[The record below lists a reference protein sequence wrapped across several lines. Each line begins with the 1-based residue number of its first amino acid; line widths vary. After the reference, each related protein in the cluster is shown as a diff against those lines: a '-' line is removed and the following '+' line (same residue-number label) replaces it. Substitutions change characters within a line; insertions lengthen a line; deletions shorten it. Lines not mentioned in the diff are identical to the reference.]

1 MREPT
6 VVWWPGTIPAGT
18 TCDEVMTAMDLLPTF
33 AKMVGGTLKEGR
45 TIDGK
50 EIGPLLLGVEGAK
63 TPHESFFYHQAD
75 NLRAV
80 RSGKWKCFRKGE
92 LYDLSK
98 DIGEKKNIAAQHPE
112 VVARLQKVMD
122 TFDEEMVRNSRP
134 VGVAKNSRTL
144 VARPGVEGEEGFR
157 PTLSLK
163 ATKK

>member
-1 MREPT
+1 
-6 VVWWPGTIPAGT
+6 
-18 TCDEVMTAMDLLPTF
+18 
-33 AKMVGGTLKEGR
+33 
-45 TIDGK
+45 
-50 EIGPLLLGVEGAK
+50 
-63 TPHESFFYHQAD
+63 
-75 NLRAV
+75 
-80 RSGKWKCFRKGE
+80 
-92 LYDLSK
+92 LSK